1 MIDQNALALAHS
13 LLATRIMGREVEVE
27 DPGRPETV
35 QAMQLA
41 LHVPKATPPRRDE
54 LLEAAAIAVL
64 RVCLDPRVSTDGQF
78 RLGLETW
85 YDHRIRKVARRAR
98 NKNWET
104 VQQLPGVTVAVG
116 GAQARAFVPSAVSE
130 VPPEIRKLQISGTEL
145 PPTEPAEIPAHSGDL
160 PRIYIDAGLAMTTGK
175 AAAQVGHASMLLA
188 AEQDLDWVQRWAE
201 RDFQL
206 HVLEVDSALFQRL
219 SQDPAA
225 VAVHDAG
232 FTEVAPNS
240 KTVFALPGRI

>member
-1 MIDQNALALAHS
+1 MIDEPQLKLAHS
-13 LLATRIMGREVEVE
+13 LLAARVSDRPRGE
-27 DPGRPETV
+27 DPDRPETV
-35 QAMQLA
+35 QAMQIA
-41 LHVPKATPPRRDE
+41 LHIPKATPPRRDE
-54 LLEAAAIAVL
+54 LLEAAAVAVL
-64 RVCLDPRVSTDGQF
+64 KVCLDPRVSTDPEF
-78 RLGLETW
+78 RAGLENW
-85 YDHRIRKVARRAR
+85 YDHLIRKVTRRAR
-98 NKNWET
+98 NKSWEM
-104 VQQLPGVTVAVG
+104 VQQLPGVTVEVG

-145 PPTEPAEIPAHSGDL
+145 PATEPVEMPAHSGDL

-188 AEQDLDWVQRWAE
+188 AHRDFMWVRRWAE
-201 RDFQL
+201 RDFGL
-206 HVLEVDSALFQRL
+206 HVLEVDTALFHRL
-219 SQDPAA
+219 SEHPDA